1 MDMKTVKALG
11 MDLDGTLVRMKLDLR
26 SIRRD
31 LGIPEGDTLA
41 YIRTLPEERG
51 KDILTRIAQRER
63 EAAEEAEPMPGAR
76 DLLKFCKGRGIRVI
90 IITRNSANAAHRT
103 LEVLGLGVDLV
114 IAREHANPKPS
125 PEPIFMALN
134 HFDLKPHEMAFVGD
148 YLYDIQAGKAA
159 GIKTVLVTGHESA
172 AEWENLADFTV
183 DDLYEV
189 MELMK

>member
-1 MDMKTVKALG
+1 MEMKTVKALG

-26 SIRRD
+26 SIRKE

-41 YIRTLPEERG
+41 YIRSLPKEKGDEV
-51 KDILTRIAQRER
+51 LSLIADRER
-63 EAAEEAEPMPGAR
+63 EAAEKAELMPGAK
-76 DLLKFCKGRGIRVI
+76 DLLKFCKERGVKVV

-125 PEPIFMALN
+125 PEPINLALN
-134 HFDLKPHEMAFVGD
+134 HFGLKPYEMAYVGD